1 LPRELQ
7 GRFSADGSHL
17 TRYAAVFNGTEIN
30 SSFHRKHRAST
41 YLRWSASVPDHFRFS
56 VKMPKLITHVKRLT
70 GSDDAL
76 HAFLDETAALGERLA
91 CLLIQLPPTFAFVP
105 TDVEPFLQTLR
116 KCYNGR
122 RTRAK
127 ACKLVLARDHQDTG
141 AVSNCTCGGRPGTGT
156 ASGRTGRVEWSGL
169 LAPTRLAASLPFFL
183 CRRGPDWPRRQ
194 DPVGCTLC
202 ANCLVHLRQYGVGRR
217 DRRRADNAGA
227 HRESAIEHA
236 DARESSQ
243 PSLKLTQV
251 GA

>member
-1 LPRELQ
+1 MPRELQ
-7 GRFSADGSHL
+7 GQFSADGSHL

-116 KCYNGR
+116 KCYNGNVALEPR
-122 RTRAK
+122 HESWFSPETTKILERYQIARVAADPARVPQAAEPGGWNGLAYWRLHGSPRVYRSSYADADLTGLGVKIQSAVRFARTVW
-127 ACKLVLARDHQDTG
+127 CIFD
-141 AVSNCTCGGRPGTGT
+141 NT
-156 ASGRTGRVEWSGL
+156 ASGAATADGL
-169 LAPTRLAASLPFFL
+169 TMQALIANPQLSTLTPGSRLS
-183 CRRGPDWPRRQ
+183 RR
-194 DPVGCTLC
+194 
-202 ANCLVHLRQYGVGRR
+202 
-217 DRRRADNAGA
+217 
-227 HRESAIEHA
+227 
-236 DARESSQ
+236 SS
-243 PSLKLTQV
+243 
-251 GA
+251 